1 MKTKCL
7 ILNRRE
13 PISEDVLQRFED
25 RLSPIWY
32 QHTADEFSLEEA
44 LKQNS
49 DSQLLITNYVEL
61 NRENLTKLNDLKGI
75 IATTVAV
82 EYIDREYCKE
92 RNIQVLNT
100 PKYTGSSVAEYA
112 FCLLLSAA
120 RHLPAIDRQ
129 LRSGDFNCFEFLGME
144 LAGKRAGIVGM
155 GDIGSRVAKLAECF
169 DMNVVYFNSRRK
181 SSTVGRPVDLL
192 TLLATSDVVFLTLPL
207 NNESRSMIGRQE
219 ISAMKNGAILVS
231 ISPDEILDL
240 SALVDALNSR
250 LIYAALDL
258 HKQQP
263 TLLNTPNTILS
274 PRRAWYTRDCFDRR
288 VATLVGTVESYL
300 NGSPINMVV

>member
-13 PISEDVLQRFED
+13 LISEDALKKFED
-25 RLSPIWY
+25 RLSPIWF
-32 QHTADEFSLEEA
+32 QSDEFSLEEA
-44 LKQNS
+44 LHQNS

-61 NRENLTKLNDLKGI
+61 NRENLTELHELKGI

-82 EYIDREYCKE
+82 EYIDRQYCNE
-92 RNIQVLNT
+92 RNIHVSNT

-129 LRSGDFNCFEFLGME
+129 LREGDFNCFEFLGME

-155 GDIGSRVAKLAECF
+155 GDIGSRVSRLAKCF
-169 DMNVVYFNSRRK
+169 DMNVVYFNSRQK
-181 SSTVGRPVDLL
+181 NSTVGKPVDLF

-219 ISAMKNGAILVS
+219 LSVMKNGAILVS

-240 SALVDALNSR
+240 SALADALKSR
-250 LIYAALDL
+250 RIYAALDL
-258 HKQQP
+258 HKPQP
-263 TLLNTPNTILS
+263 ALLNIPNIILS
-274 PRRAWYTRDCFDRR
+274 PRRAWYTRDSFDRR
-288 VATLVGTVESYL
+288 VATWIRTVESYL
-300 NGSPINMVV
+300 DGSPINTVE